1 MATIRREIEV
11 DAAPAEVQATWEHF
25 IHWILNGSRKL
36 VCDEFACV
44 SAVDSGNVSFEQDG
58 AGTRVAFL
66 LEVPDDEVTPSRED
80 LEHHITHDL
89 LVFKDYIER
98 GGMDTGRPTS
108 VEEIVLEHDADLKG
122 DKPRHVKL
130 SSENDTTF
138 WRSHFP
144 T

>member
-1 MATIRREIEV
+1 MTTIRREIEV
-11 DAAPAEVQATWEHF
+11 DAPPADVQATWEHF

-36 VCDEFACV
+36 VCGEFACV
-44 SAVDSGNVSFEQDG
+44 SAVDSGNVSFEPDD
-58 AGTRVAFL
+58 AGTKVAFQ
-66 LEVPDDEVTPSRED
+66 LEVPDDEVAPARED
-80 LEHHITHDL
+80 LERHITHDL

-98 GGMDTGRPTS
+98 GGMAAGKPSS
-108 VEEIVLEHDADLKG
+108 VEDITLEHDAGKKG
-122 DKPRHVKL
+122 DAPRHVKL